1 MITARQFR
9 NGSAIEIGKEIFKIL
24 ESQHTKPGKGGAF
37 VRAKL
42 KNLKNGAIAER
53 TFRPDES
60 FPQAYIEQKKLQ
72 YLYHD
77 DTIYHFMDQATY
89 EQMSINKSTLGDIVK
104 FLKDGMEVTASV
116 HNETVVD
123 VTVPTTIDLK
133 VTYTE
138 PGIKGDTAKGGSKPA
153 TLETGTVMRVPLFV
167 NTNDVIRIDT
177 RTGLYAG
184 RA

>member
-1 MITARQFR
+1 MITARQLR
-9 NGSAIEIGKEIFKIL
+9 YGSAIEIGKEIFKVM

-37 VRAKL
+37 VKAKL
-42 KNLKNGAIAER
+42 KNLKNGVIAER

-60 FPQAYIEQKKLQ
+60 FPLAYIEQKKLQ

-77 DTIYHFMDQATY
+77 DVTYHFMDQTTY
-89 EQMSINKSTLGDIVK
+89 EQMSMNKSVLGDIVK

-116 HNETVVD
+116 HNEAIVD
-123 VTVPTTIDLK
+123 VTVPTTVDLK

-138 PGIKGDTAKGGSKPA
+138 PGIKGDTAKGSLKPA
-153 TLETGTVMRVPLFV
+153 TLETNAVMRVPLFV
-167 NTNDVIRIDT
+167 NTGDVIRIDT